1 MSECTNPR
9 ISVITVTFNAE
20 KTLRPT
26 IESVLSQTYDN
37 VEHIIVDGM
46 STDGTLAIIDE
57 YRSRLQTVVREP
69 DRGIYD
75 AMNKGLA
82 VATGEYLG
90 FLNAGDSFHETET
103 LRRIVDSIPGERL
116 PDLLY
121 GETALVDEHRRFV
134 RMKRL
139 SAPEHLHWKS
149 FKMGMVVCH
158 QAFFVR
164 RELVE
169 PYDPRYRLSADF
181 DWCIR
186 MMRKS
191 TVLHNTRL
199 IAIDYLNEG
208 MTTKN
213 LRASRLERLRIMF
226 EHYGVVS
233 TLAHHVWFAVRAVL
247 DPE

>member
-1 MSECTNPR
+1 MSERANPR

-20 KTLRPT
+20 KTLQPT

-37 VEHIIVDGM
+37 VEHIIVDAV
-46 STDGTLAIIDE
+46 STDGTLAIIE
-57 YRSRLQTVVREP
+57 EHRSRLQTVIREP

-75 AMNKGLA
+75 AMNKGIA
-82 VATGEYLG
+82 VATGDYLC
-90 FLNAGDSFHETET
+90 FLNAGDSFHEAET
-103 LRRIVDSIPGERL
+103 LRRVVDSIPGERL

-121 GETALVDEHRRFV
+121 GETALVDENRRFV

-139 SAPEHLHWKS
+139 PAPERLHWKS

-164 RELVE
+164 TALVE
-169 PYDPRYRLSADF
+169 PYDLRYRLSADF

-186 MMRKS
+186 MMKKA
-191 TVLHNTRL
+191 TVLHNTGI
-199 IAIDYLNEG
+199 IAIDYLIEG
-208 MTTKN
+208 MTTRN
-213 LRASRLERLRIMF
+213 LRASRLERLRIMS
-226 EHYGVVS
+226 EHYGIVS
-233 TLAHHVWFAVRAVL
+233 TLAHHAWFAVRAVL

>member
-1 MSECTNPR
+1 
-9 ISVITVTFNAE
+9 
-20 KTLRPT
+20 
-26 IESVLSQTYDN
+26 
-37 VEHIIVDGM
+37 
-46 STDGTLAIIDE
+46 
-57 YRSRLQTVVREP
+57 
-69 DRGIYD
+69 
-75 AMNKGLA
+75 
-82 VATGEYLG
+82 
-90 FLNAGDSFHETET
+90 
-103 LRRIVDSIPGERL
+103 
-116 PDLLY
+116 
-121 GETALVDEHRRFV
+121 
-134 RMKRL
+134 
-139 SAPEHLHWKS
+139 
-149 FKMGMVVCH
+149 MGMVVCH